1 MRLRA
6 AKVDTAQR
14 EVTMSYQALYRKW
27 RPDNFNDVKGQDTIV
42 TTLRNQIN
50 ADRIGHAYLFCGT
63 RGTGKTS
70 VAKIFAKAVNCEHP
84 VDGNPCGECPTCKAI
99 AAGTSMN
106 VIEIDAASNN
116 GVDNIRQIREE
127 VQYSPTEGRFKV
139 YIIDEVHML
148 SIGAFNA
155 LLKTLEEPPAYVIFI
170 LATTE
175 VAKIPITILSR
186 CQRYDFHR
194 ITIETIAGRL
204 SELMKAEGLNVEDKA
219 IKYVAKA
226 ADGSMRDALSLL
238 DQCIAFYLGQD
249 LKYENVLEV
258 LGAVDTA
265 VFAEMLS
272 YILKADTYACMQLLE
287 QIIMQ
292 GRDLGQFVSDFVWY
306 LRNLLLVKTTDDEAK
321 AEDIID
327 VSADNL
333 EQLKKDSKQV
343 DVDTLMRYIRV
354 LSELANELK
363 FSTQKRIKVEVTLIK
378 LTRPAMEQRQDM
390 GDVISRITLL
400 EQEMQETMEALKN
413 GVAAGVPFAA
423 GAQGMSASADAAG
436 NASGNAAGMAA
447 SQPVQKRVIEA
458 MPEDIKQLAKQWD
471 SIVHSIEE
479 PLKRTH
485 LLNSH
490 VTLAEDG
497 QSLELMTSSP
507 TAYELFS
514 REDDKAELVAL
525 IEERT
530 GIHVNLIV
538 TKLQDGEDFQN
549 RFTDI
554 RESVNMEIEVDDKEE
569 YI

>member
-1 MRLRA
+1 MA
-6 AKVDTAQR
+6 
-14 EVTMSYQALYRKW
+14 YQALYRKW
-27 RPDNFNDVKGQDTIV
+27 RPLEFEDVKGQEHIV
-42 TTLRNQIN
+42 TTLKNQIR

-63 RGTGKTS
+63 RGTGKTT

-84 VDGNPCGECPTCKAI
+84 VDGSPCGECPTCKAI
-99 AAGTSMN
+99 AEGRSMN

-116 GVDNIRQIREE
+116 GVDNIREIRDE
-127 VQYSPTEGRFKV
+127 VQYSPTEGRYKV

-175 VAKIPITILSR
+175 AHKIPVTILSR

-194 ITIETIAGRL
+194 ISIETIAGRL
-204 SELMKAEGLNVEDKA
+204 SQLMEAEHINVEEKA
-219 IKYVAKA
+219 IRYVAKA

-400 EQEMQETMEALKN
+400 EQEMQEAMEALKN

-423 GAQGMSASADAAG
+423 GAQGMSASAD
-436 NASGNAAGMAA
+436 AAGMAA

-485 LLNSH
+485 LLNSY